1 MAARR
6 DIAIYQGD
14 TYGHVLTVTN
24 DATPPVATNVT
35 GRTFAAQLRRRP
47 QDSTVAAQFAV
58 DMTNAATGVVQ
69 LSLTAVQT
77 AALVG
82 GGVYSWDVHMIT
94 GSSVLTLFAG
104 EAVVTAEVT
113 R

>member
-1 MAARR
+1 MAATR
-6 DIAIYQGD
+6 DITIYQGD
-14 TYGHVLTVTN
+14 TYGHVITITD
-24 DATPPVATNVT
+24 DATPPAATNVT
-35 GRTFAAQLRRRP
+35 GRTFAAQLRRYP
-47 QDSTVAAQFAV
+47 SSDVAATFAV

-69 LSLTAVQT
+69 LSLTATQT
-77 AALVG
+77 AALAAG
-82 GGVYSWDVHMIT
+82 PYAFDVHMIT

>member
-1 MAARR
+1 MMAARR

-58 DMTNAATGVVQ
+58 DMSNAGTGVVQ

-77 AALVG
+77 GALA
-82 GGVYSWDVHMIT
+82 GGVYSWDVHMVT
-94 GSSVLTLFAG
+94 GSSVLTLVAG
-104 EAVVTAEVT
+104 DCVVTAEVT

>member
-14 TYGHVLTVTN
+14 TYGHILTVTD
-24 DATPPVATNVT
+24 DATPPVATDVSA
-35 GRTFAAQLRRRP
+35 RTFAAQLRRYP

-58 DMTNAATGVVQ
+58 DMSNASTGVVG

-77 AALVG
+77 AALT

>member
-1 MAARR
+1 MAATR
-6 DIAIYQGD
+6 DITIYQGD
-14 TYGHVLTVTN
+14 TYGHTISITN

-35 GRTFAAQLRRRP
+35 GRTFAAQLRRYP
-47 QDSTVAAQFAV
+47 GSDTPAATFAV
-58 DMTNAATGVVQ
+58 DMTDAATGVVQ
-69 LSLTAVQT
+69 LSLTATQT
-77 AALVG
+77 AALTAG
-82 GGVYSWDVHMIT
+82 PYAWDVHMIT